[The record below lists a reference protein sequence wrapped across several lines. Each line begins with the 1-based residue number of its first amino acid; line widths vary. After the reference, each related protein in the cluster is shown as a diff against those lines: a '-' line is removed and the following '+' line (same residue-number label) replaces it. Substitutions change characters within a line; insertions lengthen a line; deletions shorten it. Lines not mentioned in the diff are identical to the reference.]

1 MVAALDE
8 MLISNIDKYVI
19 DNVDKMSDEDK
30 ELIEK
35 AGVK

>member
-19 DNVDKMSDEDK
+19 DDIDKMSDDDK
-30 ELIEK
+30 ALIEK

>member
-1 MVAALDE
+1 

-19 DNVDKMSDEDK
+19 DNVDKMSQEDK
-30 ELIEK
+30 DLIAK

>member
-30 ELIEK
+30 ALIEK

>member
-19 DNVDKMSDEDK
+19 DNVDKMSEEDK
-30 ELIEK
+30 ALIEK

>member
-19 DNVDKMSDEDK
+19 DNVDKMSDDDK
-30 ELIEK
+30 ALIEK

>member
-1 MVAALDE
+1 VAALDE

-19 DNVDKMSDEDK
+19 DNVDKMSDDDK
-30 ELIEK
+30 ALIEK

>member
-8 MLISNIDKYVI
+8 MRISNIDKYVI
-19 DNVDKMSDEDK
+19 DNVDKMSDDDK
-30 ELIEK
+30 ALIEK

>member
-1 MVAALDE
+1 MAALDE

-19 DNVDKMSDEDK
+19 DNVDKMAPEDK

>member
-1 MVAALDE
+1 

-19 DNVDKMSDEDK
+19 DNIDKLSDDDK
-30 ELIEK
+30 ALIEK

>member
-19 DNVDKMSDEDK
+19 DNIDKLSADDK
-30 ELIEK
+30 ALIEK

>member
-19 DNVDKMSDEDK
+19 DDVDKMSEEDK
-30 ELIEK
+30 QLIEK